1 MEQTTRFAEARNQRR
16 TKCGGLCVET
26 EHVRLLMGHS
36 DYNVLRNY
44 LHLAER
50 DLRETMQKFNLLNR
64 FG

>member
-16 TKCGGLCVET
+16 TKYGGLCVET

-44 LHLAER
+44 LYLVER
-50 DLRETMQKFNLLNR
+50 DLQETMQKFNPLNR
-64 FG
+64 LG